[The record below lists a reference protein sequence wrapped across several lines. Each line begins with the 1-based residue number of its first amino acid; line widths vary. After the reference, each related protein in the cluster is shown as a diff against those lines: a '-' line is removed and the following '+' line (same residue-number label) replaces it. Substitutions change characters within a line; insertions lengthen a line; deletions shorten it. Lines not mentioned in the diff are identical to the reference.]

1 MSNVL
6 TTVALVG
13 AAYWAWQQG
22 YFDGQGAGDNV
33 PATQDVLDDFL
44 PVSVPVGEP
53 TGGPKSKEEL
63 LLEKHYLYVSDF
75 SQKHMK
81 LTAAI
86 MIQESGGKAHAVSYQ
101 NAVGL
106 MQVLVPTAKMMHDN
120 GYNQLDPTKATL
132 LTPQGSI
139 YFGTSYLDYLS
150 KHRLN
155 TSWEW
160 LIRAYH
166 GGEGNAGKYMRNN
179 KLGPKNTKY
188 YKSVFAIWQ
197 RLKNQGSMA

>member
-1 MSNVL
+1 MSNAL
-6 TTVALVG
+6 TTVVLAG

-22 YFDGQGAGDNV
+22 YFEGQGAGDSV
-33 PATQDVLDDFL
+33 PASQDVADDIL
-44 PVSVPVGEP
+44 PVSVHVEP
-53 TGGPKSKEEL
+53 RGGPKSKEEL
-63 LLEKHYLYVSDF
+63 LLEKHSLYVSGF

-86 MIQESGGKAHAVSYQ
+86 MIQESGGKAHAVSSQ

-106 MQVLVPTAKMMHDN
+106 MQVLVPTAKMMHTN
-120 GYNQLDPTKATL
+120 GYNQLEPTKQTL

-166 GGEGNAGKYMRNN
+166 GGEGNAGKYMANN
-179 KLGPKNTKY
+179 KLGPKNTNY
-188 YKSVFAIWQ
+188 YKSVYAIWQ
-197 RLKNQGSMA
+197 RLKNQGGMA